1 MYILKSKSSWF
12 LPFEEGKKIRLPY
25 LRSYHLIDEKNVK
38 MMIDYV
44 VLLSDY
50 NRFYGNLGLHTRYWK
65 IWHRQEIHIIEN
77 SVDGELL
84 ICPWIS

>member
-1 MYILKSKSSWF
+1 
-12 LPFEEGKKIRLPY
+12 
-25 LRSYHLIDEKNVK
+25 

-50 NRFYGNLGLHTRYWK
+50 NRFYGNLGLYTRYWK
-65 IWHRQEIHIIEN
+65 IWHSQEIHIIEN
-77 SVDGELL
+77 SIDGELM